1 MGIIGFNLG
10 MPKSLEEYQ
19 SVIRTLEEKEVHVS
33 HGSWTSISAGFAVI
47 LIAHANT
54 VADVQM
60 CKKTIPIA
68 FIFTF

>member
-1 MGIIGFNLG
+1 
-10 MPKSLEEYQ
+10 
-19 SVIRTLEEKEVHVS
+19 LEEKEVHVS